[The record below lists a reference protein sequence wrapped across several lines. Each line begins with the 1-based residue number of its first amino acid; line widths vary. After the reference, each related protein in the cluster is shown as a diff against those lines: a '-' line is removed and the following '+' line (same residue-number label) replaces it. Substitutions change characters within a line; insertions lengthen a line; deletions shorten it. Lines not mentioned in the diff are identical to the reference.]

1 MSLQTFPSW
10 ARDSKYFRIL
20 LVGITGFILVFHGL
34 KTKWPPLGTRATAP
48 SFGSSQILTA
58 TRVPVLSSMPGD
70 ITSPL
75 GSPSLQPWLTFD
87 FPLLFSHAVIPF
99 DLLALLASSRLN
111 PLLPHLPLDG
121 RLPLVPS
128 IGQFIYFIYSKWLKF
143 SCNFCWSSR
152 VKRTN
157 DQNVWGAMRRW
168 RGQRERSENSEQGLS
183 LSLG

>member
-20 LVGITGFILVFHGL
+20 VGITGFIVFHGH
-34 KTKWPPLGTRATAP
+34 KTKWLPLGTRATAP

-58 TRVPVLSSMPGD
+58 TRIPVLSSMPGD

-111 PLLPHLPLDG
+111 LLLPHLSLDG
-121 RLPLVPS
+121 HLPSL
-128 IGQFIYFIYSKWLKF
+128 
-143 SCNFCWSSR
+143 
-152 VKRTN
+152 
-157 DQNVWGAMRRW
+157 
-168 RGQRERSENSEQGLS
+168 LS
-183 LSLG
+183 LLCTVYLYPLLKMTKVFMQFLLIFQA